1 MTLTLSAAS
10 FPALGSTATVVVAGD
25 DRALA
30 AAVDIVRA
38 ELTAM
43 DLACSRFRVD
53 SELTRLNDSRGR
65 PTPAS
70 PLLLDAVTVALRAAR
85 LTGGLVDPTVGTAL
99 RRLGYDRDIRAVQAA
114 QDHPGP
120 GEKTVVT
127 LVTGPVPGWQFVTV
141 DRVRSTITL
150 PAGVELDLGATA
162 KALAADR
169 AATAAHRSD
178 GARFWACTQPK
189 SRAIPTRSGGC
200 GVLVSL
206 GGDVA
211 VAGPAPAGGWSI
223 RASDDHAAPADAPG
237 QTVSIASGGL
247 ATSGTTVRR
256 WRRGGVEVHHL
267 IDPASGQPAGPTW
280 RTVSVAAANCVDANT
295 ASTAAV
301 ILGLAAPE
309 WLAARGLP
317 ARLVATDGT
326 VNRVA
331 GWPEP

>member
-1 MTLTLSAAS
+1 VTLTLSTAT
-10 FPALGSTATVVVAGD
+10 FPALGSTATVVVGGD
-25 DRALA
+25 DGALA
-30 AAVDIVRA
+30 AAVDTVRA
-38 ELTAM
+38 ELAAV

-53 SELTRLNDSRGR
+53 SELSRLNNSRGR

-99 RRLGYDRDIRAVQAA
+99 RHLGYDRDIRAVQAA
-114 QDHPGP
+114 QDQPSPGVP
-120 GEKTVVT
+120 LVT
-127 LVTGPVPGWQFVTV
+127 LVTGPVPGWQSVTV
-141 DRVRSTITL
+141 DRVRRTVSL
-150 PAGVELDLGATA
+150 LAGVELDLGATA

-169 AATAAHRSD
+169 AAAS
-178 GARFWACTQPK
+178 ARRFA
-189 SRAIPTRSGGC
+189 RC

-223 RASDDHAAPADAPG
+223 RATDDHAAPADAPG
-237 QTVSIASGGL
+237 QTISIESGGL

-256 WRRGGVEVHHL
+256 WRHGDIEVHHL
-267 IDPASGQPAGPTW
+267 IDPGTGQPAGPTW
-280 RTVSVAAANCVDANT
+280 RTVSVAAASCVDANT

-301 ILGLAAPE
+301 ILGPAAPE

-317 ARLVATDGT
+317 ARLVAPDGT
-326 VNRVA
+326 VTLVA